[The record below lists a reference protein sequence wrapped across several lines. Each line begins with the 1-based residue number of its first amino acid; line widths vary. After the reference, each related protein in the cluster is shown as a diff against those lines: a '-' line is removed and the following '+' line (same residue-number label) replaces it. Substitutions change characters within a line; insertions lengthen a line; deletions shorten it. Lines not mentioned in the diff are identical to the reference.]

1 MKKLRNCF
9 CGLLVS
15 VLTIIGS
22 VSNVYASTDILST
35 YDSQVINMANTYVD
49 SSTTYGN
56 TDLNPF
62 IKSNGGR
69 YFTVNEI
76 ETDHFDVNVN
86 GVVDL
91 TDAILLNKYL
101 AKLIQLTDIQYANAN
116 CDQTDGTD
124 NVGDLDTTALMRFVL
139 NVEGY
144 QELPYIAES

>member
-1 MKKLRNCF
+1 MN
-9 CGLLVS
+9 
-15 VLTIIGS
+15 
-22 VSNVYASTDILST
+22 
-35 YDSQVINMANTYVD
+35 
-49 SSTTYGN
+49 YG
-56 TDLNPF
+56 
-62 IKSNGGR
+62 
-69 YFTVNEI
+69 
-76 ETDHFDVNVN
+76 DVNVN

-144 QELPYIAES
+144 QELPYIEQN